1 MQLKKNVAISETG
14 FIFDAES
21 GESFSTNPI
30 GQDLLNAI
38 KDSKSKEEIIAQI
51 MEEYDVNKETIE
63 THLYDFIKMLE
74 QFNLLEKQDHE

>member
-30 GQDLLNAI
+30 GQELLNAI
-38 KDSKSKEEIIAQI
+38 KDSQSKEEIITKI
-51 MEEYDVNKETIE
+51 MDEYEVNKETIE
-63 THLYDFIKMLE
+63 THLYDFLKMLE
-74 QFNLLEKQDHE
+74 QFNLLEK